1 MTLLDFGM
9 TIFCWKKAN
18 CGSAGSG
25 GGAVAEQCSESGT
38 TDIAT
43 EQNACIL
50 PGTARNKI
58 KIGEIMGFKD
68 IFKKSFIQGFTRY
81 DATPE
86 NIIVVFLIAGFFALY
101 IFFAYRLL
109 TRRTFYSKSF
119 NIALPA
125 LVMITA
131 GVILTI
137 QSSVVISLGMVGAL
151 SIVRFRTA
159 IKDPM
164 DLVFLFWAI
173 STGIICGAGL
183 AQISC
188 VLAFILTVALFV
200 FDRIPVAKAP
210 KILMVSGSGYELEEK
225 IMSIVKEFC
234 KYYTVKSRALSNGKV
249 NLVVEIRSKDD
260 SALLQK
266 VAKTE
271 NVASSTILAHD
282 GEVTY

>member
-1 MTLLDFGM
+1 
-9 TIFCWKKAN
+9 
-18 CGSAGSG
+18 
-25 GGAVAEQCSESGT
+25 
-38 TDIAT
+38 
-43 EQNACIL
+43 
-50 PGTARNKI
+50 
-58 KIGEIMGFKD
+58 MGFKD

-210 KILMVSGSGYELEEK
+210 KILMVSGSGYDLEEK
-225 IMSIVKEFC
+225 IMAIVKEFC

-266 VAKTE
+266 VANTE
-271 NVASSTILAHD
+271 NVVSSTILAHD

>member
-1 MTLLDFGM
+1 
-9 TIFCWKKAN
+9 
-18 CGSAGSG
+18 
-25 GGAVAEQCSESGT
+25 
-38 TDIAT
+38 
-43 EQNACIL
+43 
-50 PGTARNKI
+50 
-58 KIGEIMGFKD
+58 MGFKD

-86 NIIVVFLIAGFFALY
+86 NIIVVFLIASIFALY

-125 LVMITA
+125 LVLITA

-200 FDRIPVAKAP
+200 LDRLPVAKAP
-210 KILMVSGSGYELEEK
+210 KILMVSGNSYELEK
-225 IMSIVKEFC
+225 SIMALVQKYC
-234 KYYTVKSRALSNGKV
+234 KTFVVKSRALSNGKI
-249 NLVVEIRSKDD
+249 NIVVEIRASDD
-260 SALLQK
+260 SALLQE
-266 VAKTE
+266 VAALE
-271 NVASSTILAHD
+271 NVVSSTILAHD

>member
-1 MTLLDFGM
+1 
-9 TIFCWKKAN
+9 
-18 CGSAGSG
+18 
-25 GGAVAEQCSESGT
+25 
-38 TDIAT
+38 
-43 EQNACIL
+43 
-50 PGTARNKI
+50 
-58 KIGEIMGFKD
+58 MGFKD

-86 NIIVVFLIAGFFALY
+86 NIIVVFLIASIFALY

-125 LVMITA
+125 LVLITA

-164 DLVFLFWAI
+164 DLVFLFCAI

-200 FDRIPVAKAP
+200 LDRLPVAKAP
-210 KILMVSGSGYELEEK
+210 KILMVSGNSYELEK
-225 IMSIVKEFC
+225 SIMALVQKYC
-234 KYYTVKSRALSNGKV
+234 KTFVVKSRALSNGKI
-249 NLVVEIRSKDD
+249 NLVVEIRASDD
-260 SALLQK
+260 SALLQE
-266 VAKTE
+266 VAALE
-271 NVASSTILAHD
+271 NVVSSTILAHD

>member
-1 MTLLDFGM
+1 
-9 TIFCWKKAN
+9 
-18 CGSAGSG
+18 
-25 GGAVAEQCSESGT
+25 
-38 TDIAT
+38 
-43 EQNACIL
+43 
-50 PGTARNKI
+50 
-58 KIGEIMGFKD
+58 MGFKD

-86 NIIVVFLIAGFFALY
+86 NIIVVFLIASVFALY

-125 LVMITA
+125 LVLITA

-188 VLAFILTVALFV
+188 VLAFILTIALFV
-200 FDRIPVAKAP
+200 LDRLPVAKAP
-210 KILMVSGSGYELEEK
+210 KILMVSGNSYELEK
-225 IMSIVKEFC
+225 SIMALVQKYC
-234 KYYTVKSRALSNGKV
+234 KTFVVKSRALSNGKI
-249 NLVVEIRSKDD
+249 NLVVEIRASDD
-260 SALLQK
+260 SALLK
-266 VAKTE
+266 EVAALE
-271 NVASSTILAHD
+271 NVVSSTILAHD

>member
-1 MTLLDFGM
+1 MT
-9 TIFCWKKAN
+9 
-18 CGSAGSG
+18 
-25 GGAVAEQCSESGT
+25 
-38 TDIAT
+38 
-43 EQNACIL
+43 
-50 PGTARNKI
+50 
-58 KIGEIMGFKD
+58 FKD

-86 NIIVVFLIAGFFALY
+86 NIIVVFVISAFFALY

-119 NIALPA
+119 NVALPS
-125 LVMITA
+125 LVLITA
-131 GVILTI
+131 GVILAI

-159 IKDPM
+159 VKDAM

-183 AQISC
+183 AEISC
-188 VLAFILTVALFV
+188 VLAFVLTVALFV
-200 FDRIPVAKAP
+200 LDRLPVARAP

-225 IMSIVKEFC
+225 IMEAVRRRC
-234 KYYTVKSRALSNGKV
+234 KVFAVKSRALSDGRIDIV
-249 NLVVEIRSKDD
+249 IEVRAKDEA
-260 SALLQK
+260 ALSRDIASIAG
-266 VAKTE
+266 VS
-271 NVASSTILAHD
+271 SSTLLAHD

>member
-1 MTLLDFGM
+1 
-9 TIFCWKKAN
+9 
-18 CGSAGSG
+18 
-25 GGAVAEQCSESGT
+25 
-38 TDIAT
+38 
-43 EQNACIL
+43 
-50 PGTARNKI
+50 
-58 KIGEIMGFKD
+58 MGFKD

-86 NIIVVFLIAGFFALY
+86 NIIVVFLIASIFALY

-125 LVMITA
+125 LVLITA

-188 VLAFILTVALFV
+188 VLAFILTIALFV
-200 FDRIPVAKAP
+200 LDRLPVAKAP
-210 KILMVSGSGYELEEK
+210 KILMVSGNSYELEK
-225 IMSIVKEFC
+225 SIMALVQKYC
-234 KYYTVKSRALSNGKV
+234 KTFVVKSRALSNGKI
-249 NLVVEIRSKDD
+249 NLVVEIRASDD
-260 SALLQK
+260 SALLQE
-266 VAKTE
+266 VAALE
-271 NVASSTILAHD
+271 NVVSSTILAHD

>member
-1 MTLLDFGM
+1 
-9 TIFCWKKAN
+9 
-18 CGSAGSG
+18 
-25 GGAVAEQCSESGT
+25 
-38 TDIAT
+38 
-43 EQNACIL
+43 
-50 PGTARNKI
+50 
-58 KIGEIMGFKD
+58 MGFKD

-86 NIIVVFLIAGFFALY
+86 NIIVVFFIAAIFALY

-125 LVMITA
+125 LVLITA

-159 IKDPM
+159 VKDPM

-188 VLAFILTVALFV
+188 VLSFVLTIALFV
-200 FDRIPVAKAP
+200 LDRLPVARAP
-210 KILMVSGSGYELEEK
+210 KILMVSGSGYELEK
-225 IMSIVKEFC
+225 AVMALVNKYC
-234 KYYTVKSRALSNGKV
+234 KNNFVVKSRALSN
-249 NLVVEIRSKDD
+249 NRLNMVVEIRSSDD
-260 SALLQK
+260 SALLQEI
-266 VAKTE
+266 AALE
-271 NVASSTILAHD
+271 NVSSSTILAHD

>member
-1 MTLLDFGM
+1 
-9 TIFCWKKAN
+9 
-18 CGSAGSG
+18 
-25 GGAVAEQCSESGT
+25 
-38 TDIAT
+38 
-43 EQNACIL
+43 
-50 PGTARNKI
+50 
-58 KIGEIMGFKD
+58 MGCKD

-86 NIIVVFLIAGFFALY
+86 NIIVVFLIASIFAMY

-125 LVMITA
+125 LVLITA

-188 VLAFILTVALFV
+188 VLAFILTIALFV
-200 FDRIPVAKAP
+200 LDRLPVAKAP
-210 KILMVSGSGYELEEK
+210 KILMVSGNSYELEK
-225 IMSIVKEFC
+225 SIMALVQKYC
-234 KYYTVKSRALSNGKV
+234 KTFVVKSRALSNGKI
-249 NLVVEIRSKDD
+249 NLVVEIRASDD
-260 SALLQK
+260 SALLQE
-266 VAKTE
+266 VAALE
-271 NVASSTILAHD
+271 NVVSSTILAHD

>member
-1 MTLLDFGM
+1 M
-9 TIFCWKKAN
+9 
-18 CGSAGSG
+18 S
-25 GGAVAEQCSESGT
+25 
-38 TDIAT
+38 
-43 EQNACIL
+43 
-50 PGTARNKI
+50 
-58 KIGEIMGFKD
+58 FKD
-68 IFKKSFIQGFTRY
+68 IFKQSFLQGFTRY

-86 NIIVVFLIAGFFALY
+86 NIVTVFVISAFFALY
-101 IFFAYRLL
+101 IFFAYRIL
-109 TRRTFYSKSF
+109 TRKTFYSKSF

-125 LVMITA
+125 LVLITA

-188 VLAFILTVALFV
+188 ILAFVLTVALV
-200 FDRIPVAKAP
+200 FFEKLPVAKAP
-210 KILMVSGSGYELEEK
+210 KILMVSGEGYELEARVIAVVQK
-225 IMSIVKEFC
+225 FC
-234 KYYTVKSRALSNGKV
+234 KYFTVKSRSLSAGRTDI
-249 NLVVEIRSKDD
+249 VVEVRSKDD
-260 SALLQK
+260 SELIREIASI
-266 VAKTE
+266 E
-271 NVASSTILAHD
+271 NVTASTLLLHD